1 MKKNSNQYN
10 LKREIEQLEAEQSLK
25 EKLLREQFYLT
36 YESLKPVNLLMNTVK
51 DFISMPLVVEKSI
64 STIAGFFAGYISKKM
79 KVDTNTSIFGKMI
92 VPIVKFGV
100 SNIIAKNPNIL
111 KYIGQMMSKKDKTE
125 KIDQKPQW

>member
-1 MKKNSNQYN
+1 MYEKNSNQYN

-79 KVDTNTSIFGKMI
+79 KVDTNTSIFGENDCSNCE
-92 VPIVKFGV
+92 VWSVKYYC
-100 SNIIAKNPNIL
+100 KKP
-111 KYIGQMMSKKDKTE
+111 KYT
-125 KIDQKPQW
+125 